1 MSEQLISQENKQEE
15 FSLKELILKAKEWIS
30 YLLGY
35 KWRIIIAGIIGGA
48 LGFAYAKYFTKPTY
62 TSTLSFTMEQKNG
75 SGGALGGLASS
86 LGLGDIGGASSSGM
100 FGGENILHLMKSNRI
115 IHQSLKEPQAELKG
129 DHLLNLYLKNHFAK
143 SIKSKKSKI
152 KLFPKKLD
160 SVIFNRVQDSLLLAI
175 TKNIRENQVLAD
187 RLDKKTTI
195 INLEV
200 KDKNEHWAYLFS
212 KALVKNAID
221 LYLEIKIGKL
231 LRAEKELIDKR
242 DSIRG
247 LLDGSITTLA
257 YETDLNSHTPL
268 MRYKTNQ
275 VKKQIDVEVLKSMY
289 ANVIQNLEVTK
300 IQRAQEEP
308 IIEIIDEPIMPL
320 EMEKFGKLKGL
331 ILGGISIAFL
341 YVIFLIIRKVY
352 NELMDKDKLSEI

>member
-1 MSEQLISQENKQEE
+1 MSEQLTTKENKQDEI
-15 FSLKELILKAKEWIS
+15 SLKELILKAKEWIS
-30 YLLGY
+30 YLWGY
-35 KWRIIIAGIIGGA
+35 KWRIIIAGILGGA

-62 TSTLSFTMEQKNG
+62 TSSVSFTLEQKNG

-86 LGLGDIGGASSSGM
+86 LGLGDIPTGTSSGM
-100 FGGENILHLMKSNRI
+100 FGGENILHLIKSNRI
-115 IHQSLKEPQAELKG
+115 IHQSLKEPKSELNG
-129 DHLLNLYLKNHFAK
+129 DHLLNDYIKNHFDNALKEK
-143 SIKSKKSKI
+143 SI

-160 SVIFNRVQDSLLLAI
+160 SLVFNRAQDSLLLAI
-175 TKNIRENQVLAD
+175 TKNIRETQIVAE

-195 INLEV
+195 INLDV
-200 KDKNEHWAYLFS
+200 KDVNEQWAYLFS

-231 LRAEKELIDKR
+231 LRAEEELTNKR

-257 YETDLNSHTPL
+257 FETDLNSHTPL

-308 IIEIIDEPIMPL
+308 IIEIIDEPMLPL
-320 EMEKFGKLKGL
+320 DKIQFGKLKGL
-331 ILGGISIAFL
+331 LIGGFLLALLLIGILIS
-341 YVIFLIIRKVY
+341 RKVLIGLT
-352 NELMDKDKLSEI
+352 N